1 MVSVV
6 AAAPN
11 SSHTSGMGPHTRQ
24 FCPIAK
30 AAEIICERWTLL
42 VVRELLLGSRRFND
56 FQRGLPMLSPALLTK
71 RLRSLE
77 EAGVLVRAQTPR
89 GIEYRPTLAGEE
101 LRPMVVL
108 AGHWGARWVRSHLT
122 REELDAGSL
131 MWFIHRHFKLDAL
144 PPREIV
150 LHVAFTDEKRM
161 GRWWIV
167 LSPEGGEL
175 CLEDPGREVDVY
187 LTTDVRTLTA
197 IYLGDMT
204 FGQALAH
211 RRLVAVGARD
221 LLADIHRW
229 FARSRFADTPAAGD
243 EERGVPQPVADH

>member
-1 MVSVV
+1 
-6 AAAPN
+6 
-11 SSHTSGMGPHTRQ
+11 MGPHTRQ

-71 RLRSLE
+71 RLRTLE
-77 EAGVLVRAQTPR
+77 EAGVLVRSQSGH

-101 LRPMVVL
+101 LRPMVQL
-108 AGHWGARWVRSHLT
+108 AGHWGARWVRSQLSHD
-122 REELDAGSL
+122 ELDAGSL

-150 LHVAFTDEKRM
+150 VHVHFTDEKRM
-161 GRWWIV
+161 SRWWIV

-175 CLEDPGREVDVY
+175 CLEDPGRDVDVY

-197 IYLGDMT
+197 IYLGDIA
-204 FGQALAH
+204 FGQAVSD
-211 RRLVAVGARD
+211 RRLVAVGPRD
-221 LLADIHRW
+221 LMVDIHRW
-229 FARSRFADTPAAGD
+229 FARSRFAETLPASE
-243 EERGVPQPVADH
+243 EERGGREGQ